1 MYNFSKRIGKGTVQ
15 IQNTYLSAWV
25 ATAAN
30 NAPCDHTCRA
40 LTHPIYIARHLAWI
54 SEMRAAIH
62 VESERGK
69 WMSLL
74 KREMSSTQQDQ
85 SVDGKSLS
93 VSKTAKMDPE
103 VEAGESLAGGVTL
116 AIRGS
121 LCGEAWEKMLSSAPF
136 VAFRMRFP
144 S

>member
-1 MYNFSKRIGKGTVQ
+1 
-15 IQNTYLSAWV
+15 
-25 ATAAN
+25 
-30 NAPCDHTCRA
+30 
-40 LTHPIYIARHLAWI
+40 
-54 SEMRAAIH
+54 MRAAIH

-85 SVDGKSLS
+85 SVDGESLS

-121 LCGEAWEKMLSSAPF
+121 LCGEA
-136 VAFRMRFP
+136 
-144 S
+144 